1 MSLVNFTCRGC
12 GTKHYKFDNDI
23 YIELCKNCSKGV
35 NFPTDKSFTLKHNK
49 FNATEIELLDY
60 ISDNFYCIN
69 ELQQISDTHTEKDKA
84 LETNHDKLKSKYK
97 ALKKRNNEIED
108 KVSFLEEKIE
118 ALQVAHESL
127 LDTFR
132 GYNK

>member
-1 MSLVNFTCRGC
+1 MSLVKFRCRKC
-12 GTKHYKFDNDI
+12 GTEHYKFDDYI
-23 YIELCKNCSKGV
+23 YMELCKNCSKDSYD
-35 NFPTDKSFTLKHNK
+35 PTDKCFTLKHNK
-49 FNATEIELLDY
+49 FSNTEIELLDY
-60 ISDNFYCIN
+60 ISDDFYRIN
-69 ELQQISDTHTEKDKA
+69 ELHQISDTHTEKDKE

-97 ALKKRNNEIED
+97 ALKKRTNEM
-108 KVSFLEEKIE
+108 EEKIK

>member
-1 MSLVNFTCRGC
+1 MSLIIFRCRKC
-12 GTKHYKFDNDI
+12 RTEHYKFLDDI
-23 YIELCKNCSKGV
+23 SVLCKNCSE
-35 NFPTDKSFTLKHNK
+35 NENDPTDKCFTLKHNK

-60 ISDNFYCIN
+60 ISDNFYFIN
-69 ELQQISDTHTEKDKA
+69 DLHQISNTHTEKDKE
-84 LETNHDKLKSKYK
+84 LESNHDKLKSKYK
-97 ALKKRNNEIED
+97 ALKKRNSELGD